1 MALVEIN
8 SPGDR
13 KKLIVAIVLGVI
25 ALAVLSYA
33 LFGSSDSAPAR
44 PGANVSKTASPQRTP
59 ASGPIGTT
67 PLVPDDPT
75 AMQPITVNLSHP
87 VVAAPRRNIFAFY
100 EPPRPPVAVIPVPVP
115 SPTPTPPLLLAS
127 LSPANVYART
137 ADFTMEISGDKFT
150 PAVRIVIDNREL
162 PTRFIGPQQ
171 LAATVPASM
180 IANPGSRQVIVRTAD
195 SVLYSNV
202 ATLNVAMP
210 PTPNYN
216 YVGIIG
222 KPHFNDWAVLQDRN
236 SKDIVNVQRGDVV
249 GGRFRVTSISERE
262 LVVMDTTLKIKHTLP
277 FTRDPSLGNQ
287 MRPPQRAD
295 TDEEP

>member
-1 MALVEIN
+1 MALVQTN
-8 SPGDR
+8 SPADR
-13 KKLIVAIVLGVI
+13 KKLIIAIVLGVM

-33 LFGSSDSAPAR
+33 LFGSSGTAPTKPNTNTSR
-44 PGANVSKTASPQRTP
+44 TASPQRSPSSARTE
-59 ASGPIGTT
+59 ST
-67 PLVPDDPT
+67 PLAADDIPK
-75 AMQPITVNLSHP
+75 PIVVGGSHP
-87 VVAAPRRNIFAFY
+87 AVPEPRRNIFAFY
-100 EPPRPPVAVIPVPVP
+100 EPTPTPARVVPIPVP
-115 SPTPTPPLLLAS
+115 SPTPPPPLLLAS

-150 PAVRIVIDNREL
+150 PAVRIVIDSREL

-180 IANPGSRQVIVRTAD
+180 IANSGTRQVSVRTPD
-195 SVLYSNV
+195 GVLYSNV
-202 ATLNVAMP
+202 ATLNVATP
-210 PTPNYN
+210 PTPNYT
-216 YVGIIG
+216 YIGIIG
-222 KPHFNDWAVLQDRN
+222 KPRFNDWAVLQDKN
-236 SKDIVNVQRGDVV
+236 SKEIMNVQRGDVV

-295 TDEEP
+295 TDEDP